1 MMMGFGLIA
10 VIVVG
15 VFVWQ
20 LLSVNQKT
28 KVAYKQKRK
37 AIPQSAKEIL
47 DERYANDELTREEY
61 LAVLEDL
68 EAHQQYK

>member
-1 MMMGFGLIA
+1 MMMLLGGLIL
-10 VIVVG
+10 VVVG
-15 VFVWQ
+15 IVAWQ
-20 LLSVNQKT
+20 YINNVNNEPKE
-28 KVAYKQKRK
+28 KRK

>member
-1 MMMGFGLIA
+1 MMMGFGFIA
-10 VIVVG
+10 LIVVG
-15 VFVWQ
+15 VIAWYFF
-20 LLSVNQKT
+20 NENHK
-28 KVAYKQKRK
+28 AEIGHKQKRK

-68 EAHQQYK
+68 ESHQQYK